1 MSLFERTTRECSTRP
16 PRLQPSPSLPNL
28 RPSPREMVTSRH
40 VAPPQSSNLRN
51 SASPIPPQ
59 PPTTKD
65 TSRSKTYSR
74 KPTATSHYLTPPLT
88 PSSSLQSDGTDHEST
103 DFNIPIADLKGLTLA
118 DSGPESNQHSR
129 FLIIGNAPSD
139 ISEDVIAQYFK
150 SLSSPTITSPRARSA
165 RRFPPKP
172 IQNIFRR
179 SPENRDFIVAFH
191 DVRDAERAKRVIE
204 SRASTRMQDDGKTIS
219 SAQATGV
226 AWQEALTCCLA
237 ETGHCAELLGTLS
250 PVFMTQT
257 EGAFCI
263 SVNDT
268 SPTPDF
274 SASRAQRHF
283 AIPVKIKSILE
294 KYGDVKAFNCIN
306 EDIES
311 STQASL
317 SPFAHPCLCS
327 VIHLLRLARSVH
339 FWPTTV
345 RASLSDTQFPTSP
358 FP

>member
-1 MSLFERTTRECSTRP
+1 MSLFERTTTECSTRP

-28 RPSPREMVTSRH
+28 RPSPRDMLTSRH

-59 PPTTKD
+59 PPTSND
-65 TSRSKTYSR
+65 TSRSKNYTR

-103 DFNIPIADLKGLTLA
+103 DPAIPIPDLNSLTLV
-118 DSGPESNQHSR
+118 DSNPESNSNQHSR

-139 ISEDVIAQYFK
+139 LSEDVITQYFK
-150 SLSSPTITSPRARSA
+150 SLSSPSITSPRMRSM
-165 RRFPPKP
+165 RRFPSKP
-172 IQNIFRR
+172 IQSIFRR

-191 DVRDAERAKRVIE
+191 DVRDAERAKRIIE
-204 SRASTRMQDDGKTIS
+204 SRARMQDDGKTIPNM
-219 SAQATGV
+219 QAGV
-226 AWQEALTCCLA
+226 AWQDALTCRLA
-237 ETGHCAELLGTLS
+237 ETAHCVELLGTS
-250 PVFMTQT
+250 SFITPT

-268 SPTPDF
+268 SPAPDF
-274 SASRAQRHF
+274 SASRTRRHF
-283 AIPVKIKSILE
+283 AIPVKIRSVLE

-306 EDIES
+306 EDIEN

-317 SPFAHPCLCS
+317 S
-327 VIHLLRLARSVH
+327 RL
-339 FWPTTV
+339 TV
-345 RASLSDTQFPTSP
+345 LVFVPSSTSYN
-358 FP
+358 